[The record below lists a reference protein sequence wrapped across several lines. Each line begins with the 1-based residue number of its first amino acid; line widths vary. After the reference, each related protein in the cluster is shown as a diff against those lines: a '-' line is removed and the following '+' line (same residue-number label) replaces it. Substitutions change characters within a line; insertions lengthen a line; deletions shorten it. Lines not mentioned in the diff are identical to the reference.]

1 LSEGTFTPPATP
13 PPPQAPS
20 PLPFRVPADYY
31 SAPVQVRP
39 LFPKWVPLGCGIAA
53 ATFIAI
59 MFVGGAVA
67 SHGGVGRVM
76 DFLLGMMQNE
86 LAGYYSADVPPASRQ
101 ALESEL
107 DGLRA
112 NIRAERVPFANLDPV
127 MSSLRAA
134 TEDKKI
140 TNAEVDE
147 IRKKIAE
154 ANKPR
159 PLKR

>member
-1 LSEGTFTPPATP
+1 
-13 PPPQAPS
+13 
-20 PLPFRVPADYY
+20 
-31 SAPVQVRP
+31 VRP

-76 DFLLGMMQNE
+76 DFLLGMMQGE
-86 LAGYYSADVPPASRQ
+86 LTGFYAPDVSPASRQ

-107 DGLRA
+107 NNLRA
-112 NIRAERVPFANLDPV
+112 NIRSERVPLANLDPV

-147 IRKKIAE
+147 LRKKIGE
-154 ANKPR
+154 ANKPK